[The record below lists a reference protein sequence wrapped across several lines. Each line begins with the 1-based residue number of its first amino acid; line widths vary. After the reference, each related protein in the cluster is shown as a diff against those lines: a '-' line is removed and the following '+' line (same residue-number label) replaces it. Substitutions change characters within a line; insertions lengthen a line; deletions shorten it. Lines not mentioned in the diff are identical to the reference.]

1 MVTPIPALIGLTG
14 KLVLIGVSLK
24 AIEGIDKISKTD
36 KKVSLRRFTK
46 L

>member
-14 KLVLIGVSLK
+14 KLVLVGVSLK
-24 AIEGIDKISKTD
+24 AIEGIDTVNKRN
-36 KKVSLRRFTK
+36 KKVSLRRLTK